1 MIVAMMRL
9 AFLHLLLLLTLPLP
23 TPAAAGDDATDEE
36 PPPVEIGPK
45 EERVEVIAVRPGGG
59 KVVRITPPS
68 GEPYC
73 LEIKEPDPMDQ
84 MDPGYS
90 ARVRCP

>member
-1 MIVAMMRL
+1 MMRL
-9 AFLHLLLLLTLPLP
+9 AFLPLLLPFLFPLP
-23 TPAAAGDDATDEE
+23 VTAGDDVTDEE
-36 PPPVEIGPK
+36 PPPVEIGPRK
-45 EERVEVIAVRPGGG
+45 EQVEVIAVRPGGR
-59 KVVRITPPS
+59 KVVRVTPPS